1 MTPCFLG
8 FSDGKFECCYGNS
21 WAISNPEDDAV
32 KVLHW
37 MHPQIRKT
45 QQWPQDCKRSIF
57 IPTPKKGNVK
67 DYSNYHTIAHLSH
80 ATKIKLTIIQ
90 ARLQQYV
97 SWECPDVQAAFRK
110 GRRTRDQIAKIP
122 WIIEKAKEFQKNIYL
137 CFIDYTKTFDCV
149 DHNKLWEIPKEM
161 GIPDHLICLLRN
173 LNADQEATVRTLHGT
188 TDWYQIGKCVFI
200 SLLIV
205 TLLI

>member
-1 MTPCFLG
+1 MEFQLYY
-8 FSDGKFECCYGNS
+8 FILK
-21 WAISNPEDDAV
+21 DDIVTA
-32 KVLHW
+32 LHSICQ
-37 MHPQIRKT
+37 QIWKT

-110 GRRTRDQIAKIP
+110 GRGTRNQIANIN
-122 WIIEKAKEFQKNIYL
+122 WIIEKAREFKKKIYF
-137 CFIDYTKTFDCV
+137 CFIDYLKDFDCV
-149 DHNKLWEIPKEM
+149 QLGSVPESCLTLCDPMDWSASNFPVHHQIPELAQTHDHRVSDALSPYHPE
-161 GIPDHLICLLRN
+161 
-173 LNADQEATVRTLHGT
+173 
-188 TDWYQIGKCVFI
+188 
-200 SLLIV
+200 
-205 TLLI
+205 